1 MKKLLAFGGAVVVE
15 LGRPGTTGVIVV
27 VGGLNIFAT
36 ENGAVLL
43 KVVVVVG
50 CGNRFVPVFGCGPN
64 WNCVDAFAFAVVA

>member
-1 MKKLLAFGGAVVVE
+1 
-15 LGRPGTTGVIVV
+15 
-27 VGGLNIFAT
+27 
-36 ENGAVLL
+36 LL

>member
-15 LGRPGTTGVIVV
+15 LAKSGTTGVIVV
-27 VGGLNIFAT
+27 VGGLNVFVI

-43 KVVVVVG
+43 KGVVVG